1 MKKLLVL
8 LIAFVATT
16 VFAADP
22 PPREKYAVDW
32 FAEGCLRN
40 LTGPGAIEAW
50 AQSRQLPALPQ
61 EYTAGFLAGA
71 TGKAWS
77 ATNLSGE
84 YVVVS
89 RADGICT
96 LFARVANVETAKP
109 YFLEIVEHMLPSSR
123 FAKESSTH
131 TTTSSKGILETTHIL
146 VTNKKS
152 SNLLHVVFSGTS
164 STSGNY
170 QIAMST
176 RLCGGSKS
184 EKATVPPDLG
194 CGGAK

>member
-8 LIAFVATT
+8 LTAFVATS
-16 VFAADP
+16 VIAADP

-40 LTGPGAIEAW
+40 LAGPEATESW

-61 EYTAGFLAGA
+61 EYAARFLAGA
-71 TGKAWS
+71 SGKAWS
-77 ATNLSGE
+77 ATNMSGE

-131 TTTSSKGILETTHIL
+131 TTKNSKGILETTHIR

-152 SNLLHVVFSGTS
+152 SNLLHVVFSGSS

-176 RLCGGSKS
+176 RLCGESQS
-184 EKATVPPDLG
+184 EKATAPSDLS